1 MMATPQPFPVVS
13 LFVYELKQDDPK
25 KCTSRK
31 LARFGLATPL
41 ARWRHLP
48 RHALVLNPLV
58 SIVLLP
64 QDRAQAERAGVA
76 VVDCSWKRVKGAF
89 AYRGNSRS
97 RRLPTLVAANPVHY
111 GRLFELSS
119 LEAFAAALYIL
130 DHRDQA
136 TTLLR
141 IYKWGPT
148 FLALNQHL
156 LEEYAHAETAAAV
169 AEIEDAY
176 FHQT

>member
-1 MMATPQPFPVVS
+1 MATPQPFPAVS
-13 LFVYELKQDDPK
+13 LFVYELKQDDPQ

-31 LARFGLATPL
+31 LARFGLATAL
-41 ARWRHLP
+41 TRWRHLP
-48 RHALVLNPLV
+48 RHALVLNPLA
-58 SIVLLP
+58 STVLLP
-64 QDRAQAERAGVA
+64 QDRVQAERAGVA
-76 VVDCSWKRVKGAF
+76 VVDCSWTRVTGAF
-89 AYRGNSRS
+89 ASRGNGRS

-148 FLALNQHL
+148 FLALNQPL
-156 LEEYAHAETAAAV
+156 LEEYAHAETVDAV
-169 AEIEDAY
+169 AEIEAAY
-176 FHQT
+176 FHRT